1 VSLRRVIPAV
11 ALVGLLFGA
20 AGASGSGGAWL
31 TVTSMTTARVWQ
43 SATPLVDGRILVV
56 GGENSSQQLSNT
68 AEVFDP
74 ATNAWTP
81 TGPMAH
87 ARMQL
92 NVALLNDGRVIAV
105 GGDGSCAV
113 GGTAE
118 LYDASTNSWS
128 LTASMNVARFLP
140 ALAKL
145 DDGRVLVVGGGPSCS
160 AGPAYA
166 STELFDPGSAT
177 WTLASPMTTP
187 RQFPLAVVLQSGR
200 VLVMGGLT
208 SGSYLKS
215 AEIYDPGSDSWSP
228 AATMPALH
236 YAGTATVL
244 NDGRV
249 LVVGGYGSDTSN
261 MAGAD
266 IYDPSTDSWISAGL
280 MQVSRLLQTAT
291 LLSNGEVLVTG
302 GLGPGFGTTSSSE
315 LFDPQT
321 STWSAVPNMSVARYA
336 HTATL
341 LANGTVLVA
350 GGQSTPEISASAETF
365 SPPPPPDFVTRSGT
379 GLRLNTQPYRPIGL
393 NIYNANS
400 NGWCWYPMDGTV
412 LDDSLTAIGSG
423 KNAMRAWFFQQLA
436 TTNGVRDWTA
446 FDRTLATARAHGYKV
461 IATLVDQWGNCGATN
476 GQGYGYKDQTWYQS
490 GYKQPDP
497 SAIVS
502 YRAWAQEVA
511 SRYQNNSTILAWQL
525 VNEPEALVP
534 PCHQLADGS
543 WSCAGCDQPTAESSL
558 ESFAS
563 DVSTLIK
570 LADPNHLVSL
580 GTIGSGQCG
589 ASYLDFQK
597 LMSVP
602 TLDLCEYHDYTPNQL
617 IPGDVYNGLQI
628 RIDQCNALDK
638 PLLVGELGVKP
649 SSVGGT
655 FADRARMVASKL
667 CAQLS
672 RGVAGELLWAW
683 DKNGS
688 LLDNF
693 DIGPS
698 DPVLDALSPWSDPSH
713 SCSAPAAPS
722 GVIAA
727 GGDGS
732 AAVSWLAPT
741 SDGGSPV
748 TSYTITSSTGGGTKT
763 VGGSTTSTT
772 LTGLANGAATTFAV
786 TATNAAGTSAASPP
800 SSAVTPQAGSPPPAA
815 ATGSASTT
823 APTTVATGSD
833 PALTGGTTSSV
844 TVPADTAGGTVSITQ
859 SRTSELA
866 PTGYLLGGVQIDI
879 SAPAGTAT
887 NPLALVFTVAP
898 AQGQPLDQTTLGS
911 TEIYRAEG
919 SGSPTLVPD
928 CAGSVGQAQPDPCIS
943 NRQYV
948 VINGKTYVQ
957 LTALT
962 SSASRWNSA
971 TPKPGA
977 VAVSDGGY
985 SPQNLTVQPGA
996 NVTWSFAGK
1005 KTHSATDA
1013 VGLGPSATPW
1023 FDSSAKS
1030 SGTYG
1035 FTFPAAGTFAYKS
1048 TVKGDAMTGA
1058 VLVPV
1063 LATPASGRTTA
1074 TFSVI
1079 WSTRTLSGY
1088 VFDVQYRFRPAGTQ
1102 GWKNWTS
1109 WKTGLATTSAT
1120 FVPSQGPGT
1129 YAFHARL
1136 RNSATGKSSGYSP
1149 DGTIAVS

>member
-1 VSLRRVIPAV
+1 MRRVISLV
-11 ALVGLLFGA
+11 AAAGLLFGA
-20 AGASGSGGAWL
+20 AGASASGGAWL

-74 ATNAWTP
+74 ATNSWTS
-81 TGPMAH
+81 TQPMSR

-92 NVALLNDGRVIAV
+92 NIALLDDGRVLAV
-105 GGDGSCAV
+105 GGDGSCSV

-118 LYDASTNSWS
+118 VYDASTNSWS
-128 LTASMNVARFLP
+128 LTPSMNVPRYLP

-166 STELFDPGSAT
+166 STELFDPGSST
-177 WTLASPMTTP
+177 WTFASPMATP
-187 RQFPLAVVLQSGR
+187 RQFPLAVVLQDGR
-200 VLVMGGLT
+200 VLVIGGLT
-208 SGSYLKS
+208 SGSYLAS
-215 AEIYDPGSDSWSP
+215 AEIYDPTSDSWSG

-236 YAGTATVL
+236 YGGTATVL
-244 NDGRV
+244 KDGRV
-249 LVVGGYGSDTSN
+249 LVVGGYGSSTSN

-266 IYDPSTDSWISAGL
+266 IYDPTTDTWISTGP
-280 MQVSRLLQTAT
+280 MQARRLLQTST
-291 LLSNGEVLVTG
+291 LLSDGKVLVTG
-302 GLGPGFGTTSSSE
+302 GLGPGFGTLSSSE

-321 STWSAVPNMSVARYA
+321 NTWSAAASMSAARYA

-341 LANGTVLVA
+341 LASGRVLVT
-350 GGQSTPEISASAETF
+350 GGQSPSGISASAESF
-365 SPPPPPDFVTRSGT
+365 SPPAPPDFVSRSGT
-379 GLRLNTQPYRPIGL
+379 SLLLNTQPYRPIGL

-423 KNAMRAWFFQQLA
+423 KNAIRAWFFQQLA

-476 GQGYGYKDQTWYQS
+476 GQGYGYKDQAWYQS

-511 SRYQNNSTILAWQL
+511 SRYRNNSTILAWQL

-543 WSCAGCDQPTAESSL
+543 WSCAACNEPTAESSL

-563 DVSTLIK
+563 DVSSLIK

-597 LMSVP
+597 LMSVS

-617 IPGDVYNGLQI
+617 IPGDVYNGLQF

-638 PLLVGELGVKP
+638 PLLVGELGIKP
-649 SSVGGT
+649 ADVGGT
-655 FADRARMVASKL
+655 LADRARVVASKL
-667 CAQLS
+667 CAQLKL
-672 RGVAGELLWAW
+672 GVAGELLWAW

-722 GVIAA
+722 GVVAAA
-727 GGDGS
+727 GDGA
-732 AAVSWLAPT
+732 AAVSWLAPA
-741 SDGGSPV
+741 SDGGSPI
-748 TSYTITSSTGGGTKT
+748 TSYTITSSPDGVTQT
-763 VGGSTTSTT
+763 VRGDTTSTT
-772 LTGLANGAATTFAV
+772 LTGLTNASGSTFTM
-786 TATNAAGTSAASPP
+786 TATNAAGTSAASAP
-800 SSAVTPQAGSPPPAA
+800 SNAVTPQAGSPSPAA
-815 ATGSASTT
+815 ATGTVSTT
-823 APTTVATGSD
+823 SPTTVGTGSD

-844 TVPADTAGGTVSITQ
+844 TVPAGTAGGAISITQ
-859 SRTSELA
+859 SGTTEPA
-866 PTGYLLGGVQIDI
+866 PSGYVFGGVQIDI

-887 NPLALVFTVAP
+887 NPLAVVFTVAP

-928 CAGSVGQAQPDPCIS
+928 CAGSVGQAQPDPCVS

-948 VINGKTYVQ
+948 VINGTTYVQ
-957 LTALT
+957 LTVLT
-962 SSASRWNSA
+962 SSASHWNSA
-971 TPKPGA
+971 TPKQGA

-985 SPQNLTVQPGA
+985 SPQNLTIQPGA
-996 NVTWSFAGK
+996 NVKWSFAGK
-1005 KTHSATDA
+1005 KNHSATDSI
-1013 VGLGPSATPW
+1013 GLGPSATPW
-1023 FDSSAKS
+1023 FNSGAKS
-1030 SGTYG
+1030 SGSYG
-1035 FTFPAAGTFAYKS
+1035 FTFPAAGAFAYQS
-1048 TVKGDAMTGA
+1048 TVKGDSMTGA
-1058 VLVPV
+1058 VLVPILV
-1063 LATPASGRTTA
+1063 TPAGGRTTTA
-1074 TFSVI
+1074 FSVI
-1079 WSTRTLSGY
+1079 WSTRTLPGY
-1088 VFDVQYRFRPAGTQ
+1088 VSDVQYRFRAAGTT

-1109 WKTGLATTSAT
+1109 WKTGLTTTSAT
-1120 FVPSQGPGT
+1120 FVPNQGSGT

-1136 RNSATGKSSGYSP
+1136 RNSSTGKSSGYSP